1 MDACRS
7 FVCTE
12 IQPFRALS
20 SAPKHHKEPKNSCK
34 SLLFCACGSEYNTH
48 NKVQVTIKHNDR
60 WLHWFVPT
68 YVHEYQTVPAMIY
81 IYKKKLLH
89 CRACVFTQYDHRLH
103 LQDEEERA
111 VSAPA

>member
-7 FVCTE
+7 FVYTE

-34 SLLFCACGSEYNTH
+34 TLLFCACGSEYNTH

-81 IYKKKLLH
+81 IYI
-89 CRACVFTQYDHRLH
+89 
-103 LQDEEERA
+103 
-111 VSAPA
+111 